1 MSLRRNY
8 NFRIFEYTD
17 FNKLF
22 KLSNLDIDD
31 FCRIGKFRIWR
42 TKVPLFGKSQRRCM
56 MCQIEWRQIDCCG
69 KFEQRDQLV
78 KIFNPIKAPLLSSIA
93 PFVGVIALCTLAG
106 SAQAAEVGETL
117 DCKNSGDKV
126 ERSICDN
133 KDLLAR
139 HTEMEGLLAHAARS
153 PRKDAPGLKLDDSQ
167 AAWLK
172 RRDRCGKSFT
182 KSKCLMQA
190 YNARLAYLEAKF
202 RPGRTKS
209 EDWQCESDKS
219 TFTVTFTTGRTAF
232 GEFVA
237 AGREMDKGYK
247 EWFMAETGKTSGE
260 TRQFLGESD
269 NGSQAGIWFGPS
281 KANFIMDRSK
291 FGLVCKK

>member
-1 MSLRRNY
+1 VKI
-8 NFRIFEYTD
+8 RIQF
-17 FNKLF
+17 
-22 KLSNLDIDD
+22 
-31 FCRIGKFRIWR
+31 
-42 TKVPLFGKSQRRCM
+42 KVPF
-56 MCQIEWRQIDCCG
+56 
-69 KFEQRDQLV
+69 
-78 KIFNPIKAPLLSSIA
+78 LSSIA
-93 PFVGVIALCTLAG
+93 SLVGVMVMCTLTG
-106 SAQAAEVGETL
+106 GVQAAEVGETL
-117 DCKNSGDKV
+117 DCKNSSVVV

-167 AAWLK
+167 TAWLK
-172 RRDRCGKSFT
+172 RRDRCSKSFT
-182 KSKCLMQA
+182 KIKCLMQT

-209 EDWQCESDKS
+209 EDWQCESDKT
-219 TFTVTFTTGRTAF
+219 TFPVTFTTGRTAF
-232 GEFVA
+232 GKFVA

-247 EWFMAETGKTSGE
+247 EWFMAETGKVSGE
-260 TRQFLGESD
+260 TRQYLGESE
-269 NGSQAGIWFGPS
+269 NGSQAGIWFGPN